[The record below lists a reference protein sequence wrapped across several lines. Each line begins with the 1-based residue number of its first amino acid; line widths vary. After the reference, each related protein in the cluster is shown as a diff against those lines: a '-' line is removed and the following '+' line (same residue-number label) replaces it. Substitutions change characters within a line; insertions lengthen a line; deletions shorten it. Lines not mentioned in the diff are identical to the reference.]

1 MLLIPNWDGVIPPPA
16 VVKPKQLWTGK
27 QLLSLAI
34 PKGIHLQRFDGG
46 RDLLSPK
53 DTGMLI
59 VDGEIMFGVV
69 DKKTVGATGGGL
81 IHTVMREKGPKVCAE
96 LFSSIQKVVN
106 YWLLHNGFSIGI
118 GDTIADAQTMRDV
131 NKTIQEAKQKCKR
144 SLLMPNITNLSQ
156 SQV

>member
-1 MLLIPNWDGVIPPPA
+1 MGIVQDTLCGIRKMTLRDIFIEYDQVMNMCYWIPNWDGVIPPPA

-81 IHTVMREKGPKVCAE
+81 IHTVMREKDLKCVLNCSV
-96 LFSSIQKVVN
+96 LFKSGQLLVIAQWVFHW
-106 YWLLHNGFSIGI
+106 YW
-118 GDTIADAQTMRDV
+118 
-131 NKTIQEAKQKCKR
+131 
-144 SLLMPNITNLSQ
+144 
-156 SQV
+156 

>member
-1 MLLIPNWDGVIPPPA
+1 MLLDSKLGRCDPA
-16 VVKPKQLWTGK
+16 TSCCKAKTIVDREAIVVVGN
-27 QLLSLAI
+27 S
-34 PKGIHLQRFDGG
+34 KGIHLQRFDGG

>member
-1 MLLIPNWDGVIPPPA
+1 M
-16 VVKPKQLWTGK
+16 
-27 QLLSLAI
+27 
-34 PKGIHLQRFDGG
+34 QRFDGG

-96 LFSSIQKVVN
+96 LFSSIQKWSTTGYCTMGFPLVLVI
-106 YWLLHNGFSIGI
+106 LL
-118 GDTIADAQTMRDV
+118 QMR
-131 NKTIQEAKQKCKR
+131 K
-144 SLLMPNITNLSQ
+144 P
-156 SQV
+156 